1 MQMKDL
7 TDIEI
12 IESIR
17 KGNQSD
23 FALLVD
29 RHKNKAFS
37 LLCRMLKNKMEAEE
51 VLQDCFLKAFR
62 SLGSFRNESKFS
74 TWFFRIVYNTALTRL
89 SAKKR
94 KIETEMS
101 SIDEMVN
108 IRSES
113 DFRITESNDVSE
125 YIHEIIEQLPANYV
139 SVINMFYLD
148 GMSCEEIADVMNATV
163 NNVKVMLYRAR
174 NVLRDLLIKNNYAK
188 EIL

>member
-1 MQMKDL
+1 MKDI

-37 LLCRMLKNKMEAEE
+37 LLQRMLKNRMEAEE
-51 VLQDCFLKAFR
+51 VLQDCFLKAFN
-62 SLGSFRNESKFS
+62 SLNNFRNESKFS
-74 TWFFRIVYNTALTRL
+74 TWFYRIVYNTALTRL

-94 KIETEMS
+94 KIEAEMT
-101 SIDEMVN
+101 SIDEMFN
-108 IRSES
+108 LKS
-113 DFRITESNDVSE
+113 DADYRTTEANDVSKFLQQL
-125 YIHEIIEQLPANYV
+125 INQLPENYIA
-139 SVINMFYLD
+139 VIYMFYMD
-148 GMSCEEIADVMNATV
+148 EMSCEEIADVMNTSM
-163 NNVKVMLYRAR
+163 NNVKVMLHRGR
-174 NVLRDLLIKNNYAK
+174 NILRDLLEKNNYAK